1 MNIYPKEIADG
12 LESSL
17 QSTGAISYASIA
29 CAYVPSEEQV
39 ERAKLLAAKSQGKSN
54 LNQVDLYYLNSV
66 LVSTGW
72 NKNDDVFDISETW
85 AARNTPEDKQFNF
98 MHDESD
104 IIGHITANVVT
115 DFEGNII
122 GDDQDKIPEAFNI
135 VTSAVLYN
143 SWSDPELKERM
154 ERLIAEIEDG
164 KWFVSMECLFNNFD
178 YAVVSPEG
186 NNQIVQR
193 DEASAFLTKHLRA
206 YGGNGEYEGY
216 KVGRMLRNIS
226 FSGKGLVNNPAN
238 PRSVILPNTTDPF
251 QNSKATL
258 ISDTNIKEIN
268 MSDDSLRTQVD
279 ELKAEL
285 AGAREAAESAKKE
298 ILAKQEEEV
307 KAQVEAFE
315 ATISEKDE
323 AAAALEAQLTEA
335 TEKTEALEAEVT
347 QKQEELTEAL
357 AKIEAHEA
365 EIKLAARKAALV
377 EAGAEETD
385 EIIEKFAS
393 ADDEMF
399 DEIVALLTA
408 KWNGKKKNEEDD
420 EEEKDEASVVETVSD
435 EEIDEAEA
443 TADSLEE
450 VEESDEEIA
459 LADTVEDDSVVSARA
474 TASEWLESNVL
485 RSTANLDNN

>member
-1 MNIYPKEIADG
+1 MNIYPKEISDG

-17 QSTGAISYASIA
+17 EKTGAISYASVA
-29 CAYVPSEEQV
+29 YAYVPSEEQV

-72 NKNDDVFDISETW
+72 NKNDDVFDITETW

-115 DFEGNII
+115 DFEGNLIS
-122 GDDQDKIPEAFNI
+122 DDQTEVPESFNI

-186 NNQIVQR
+186 GNQIVQR

-206 YGGNGEYEGY
+206 YGGTGEYEGY

-238 PRSVILPNTTDPF
+238 PRSVILPNTTNPF

-285 AGAREAAESAKKE
+285 AGARDAAESAKKE

-335 TEKTEALEAEVT
+335 TEKTEALEAEIT

-357 AKIEAHEA
+357 AKIETHEV

-377 EAGAEETD
+377 EAGAEEVD

-408 KWNGKKKNEEDD
+408 KWNDKKKNEEDD
-420 EEEKDEASVVETVSD
+420 EEKDEASVVETVSD
-435 EEIDEAEA
+435 EESDEAEA

-459 LADTVEDDSVVSARA
+459 LADTVEDDSVVSARS

>member
-17 QSTGAISYASIA
+17 AKAGAISYASVA

-39 ERAKLLAAKSQGKSN
+39 ERAKLLATKSQGKSN

-72 NKNDDVFDISETW
+72 NKNDDVFDIAETW

-115 DFEGNII
+115 DFEGNVIS
-122 GDDQDKIPEAFNI
+122 DDQTEVPESFNI

-143 SWSDPELKERM
+143 SWSDPELNERM

-206 YGGNGEYEGY
+206 YGGTGEYEGY

-238 PRSVILPNTTDPF
+238 PRSIILSNTTNPF

-357 AKIEAHEA
+357 AKIEAHEV

-377 EAGAEETD
+377 EAGAEEVE

-408 KWNGKKKNEEDD
+408 KWNDKKKNEEDD
-420 EEEKDEASVVETVSD
+420 EEKDEASVVETVSD

-450 VEESDEEIA
+450 VEESAEEIA
-459 LADTVEDDSVVSARA
+459 LADTVEDDSVVSARS

>member
-1 MNIYPKEIADG
+1 MKIYAKEIVDG
-12 LESSL
+12 LQEIL
-17 QSTGAISYASIA
+17 DETGAISYASVA
-29 CAYVPSEEQV
+29 CAYVPSEDQA
-39 ERAKLLAAKSQGKSN
+39 ERAKLMAAKSQGKSN

-72 NKNDDVFDISETW
+72 NKNDDVFDITETW

-122 GDDQDKIPEAFNI
+122 SNEQDTVPESFNI

-143 SWSDPELKERM
+143 SWSDPELQERM
-154 ERLIAEIEDG
+154 EKLIAEIEDG

-186 NNQIVQR
+186 GNQIIQR

-206 YGGNGEYEGY
+206 YGGSGEYEGY

-258 ISDTNIKEIN
+258 ISETNIKDTS

-279 ELKAEL
+279 DLKAEL
-285 AGAREAAESAKKE
+285 AAAREAAESAKKE

-307 KAQVEAFE
+307 KIQVEAFE

-323 AAAALEAQLTEA
+323 AAASLEAQLAETS
-335 TEKTEALEAEVT
+335 EKYEALEAELT
-347 QKQEELTEAL
+347 QKQEELTEAM

-365 EIKLAARKAALV
+365 EIKLAARKTALV
-377 EAGAEETD
+377 EAGAEDAD
-385 EIIEKFAS
+385 EIIEKFAN
-393 ADDEMF
+393 ADDDMF
-399 DEIVALLTA
+399 DEIVGLLAA
-408 KWNGKKKNEEDD
+408 KWNDKKKKDEEDD
-420 EEEKDEASVVETVSD
+420 EEKEDASIDEAVSE
-435 EEIDEAEA
+435 EEIDDAET

-450 VEESDEEIA
+450 VEESDEDIA
-459 LADTVEDDSVVSARA
+459 LGDVAEDTSVASAR
-474 TASEWLESNVL
+474 TSASEWLESNVL
-485 RSTANLDNN
+485 RSTANLENN

>member
-17 QSTGAISYASIA
+17 AKAGAISYASVA

-39 ERAKLLAAKSQGKSN
+39 ERAKLLATKSQGKSN

-72 NKNDDVFDISETW
+72 NKNDDVFDIAETW

-115 DFEGNII
+115 DFEGNVIS
-122 GDDQDKIPEAFNI
+122 DDQTEVPESFNI

-206 YGGNGEYEGY
+206 YGGTGEYEGY

-335 TEKTEALEAEVT
+335 TEKTEALEAEIT

-357 AKIEAHEA
+357 AKIEAHEV

-377 EAGAEETD
+377 EAGAEEVE

-408 KWNGKKKNEEDD
+408 KWNDKKKNEEDD
-420 EEEKDEASVVETVSD
+420 EEKDEASVVETVSD

-450 VEESDEEIA
+450 VEESAEEIA
-459 LADTVEDDSVVSARA
+459 LADTVEDDSVVSARS

>member
-17 QSTGAISYASIA
+17 AKAGAISYASVA

-39 ERAKLLAAKSQGKSN
+39 ERAKLLATKSQGKSN

-72 NKNDDVFDISETW
+72 NKNDDVFDIAETW

-115 DFEGNII
+115 DFEGNVIS
-122 GDDQDKIPEAFNI
+122 DDQTKVPESFNI

-206 YGGNGEYEGY
+206 YGGTGEYEGY

-238 PRSVILPNTTDPF
+238 PRSIILSNTTNPF

-335 TEKTEALEAEVT
+335 TEKTEALEAEIT

-357 AKIEAHEA
+357 AKIEAHEV

-377 EAGAEETD
+377 EAGAEEVE

-408 KWNGKKKNEEDD
+408 KWNDKKKNEEDD
-420 EEEKDEASVVETVSD
+420 EEKDEASVVETVSD

-459 LADTVEDDSVVSARA
+459 LADTVEDDSVVSARS

>member
-17 QSTGAISYASIA
+17 AKAGAISYASVA

-39 ERAKLLAAKSQGKSN
+39 ERAKLLATKSQGKSN

-72 NKNDDVFDISETW
+72 NKNDDVFDIAETW

-115 DFEGNII
+115 DFEGNVIS
-122 GDDQDKIPEAFNI
+122 DDQTEVPESFNI

-206 YGGNGEYEGY
+206 YGGTGEYEGY

-238 PRSVILPNTTDPF
+238 PRSVILPNTTNPF

-357 AKIEAHEA
+357 AKIEAHEV

-377 EAGAEETD
+377 EAGAEEVE

-408 KWNGKKKNEEDD
+408 KWNDKKKNEEDD
-420 EEEKDEASVVETVSD
+420 EEKDEASVVETVSD

-450 VEESDEEIA
+450 VEESAEEIA
-459 LADTVEDDSVVSARA
+459 LADTVEDDSVVSARS

>member
-17 QSTGAISYASIA
+17 AKAGAISYASVA

-39 ERAKLLAAKSQGKSN
+39 ERAKLLATKSQGKSN

-66 LVSTGW
+66 LVSTCL
-72 NKNDDVFDISETW
+72 NKNDDVFDIAETW

-115 DFEGNII
+115 DFEGNVIS
-122 GDDQDKIPEAFNI
+122 DDQTEVPESFNI

-206 YGGNGEYEGY
+206 YGGTGEYEGY

-238 PRSVILPNTTDPF
+238 PRSIILSNTTNPF

-357 AKIEAHEA
+357 AKIEAHEV

-377 EAGAEETD
+377 EAGAEEVE

-408 KWNGKKKNEEDD
+408 KWNDKKKNEEDD
-420 EEEKDEASVVETVSD
+420 EEKDEASVVETVSD

-450 VEESDEEIA
+450 VEESAEEIA
-459 LADTVEDDSVVSARA
+459 LADTVEDDSVVSARS

>member
-154 ERLIAEIEDG
+154 EKLIAEIEDG

-268 MSDDSLRTQVD
+268 MSDDSLRMQVD

-323 AAAALEAQLTEA
+323 AAAALEARLTEV
-335 TEKTEALEAEVT
+335 TEKTEALEAEIT

-357 AKIEAHEA
+357 AKIEAHEV

-377 EAGAEETD
+377 EAGAEEVD

-450 VEESDEEIA
+450 VEESAEEIA
-459 LADTVEDDSVVSARA
+459 LADTVEDDSVVSARS

>member
-17 QSTGAISYASIA
+17 AKAGAISYASVA

-39 ERAKLLAAKSQGKSN
+39 ERAKLLATKSQGKSN

-72 NKNDDVFDISETW
+72 NKNDDVFDIAETW

-115 DFEGNII
+115 DFEGNVIS
-122 GDDQDKIPEAFNI
+122 DDQTEVPESFNI

-186 NNQIVQR
+186 NNQIVHR

-206 YGGNGEYEGY
+206 YGGTGEYEGY

-238 PRSVILPNTTDPF
+238 PRSIILSNTTNPF

-285 AGAREAAESAKKE
+285 ASAREAAEAAKKE

-357 AKIEAHEA
+357 AKIEAHEV

-377 EAGAEETD
+377 EAGAEEVD

-408 KWNGKKKNEEDD
+408 KCNDKKKNEEDD
-420 EEEKDEASVVETVSD
+420 EEKD
-435 EEIDEAEA
+435 
-443 TADSLEE
+443 
-450 VEESDEEIA
+450 
-459 LADTVEDDSVVSARA
+459 
-474 TASEWLESNVL
+474 
-485 RSTANLDNN
+485 

>member
-17 QSTGAISYASIA
+17 AKAGAISYASVA

-39 ERAKLLAAKSQGKSN
+39 ERAKLLATKSQGKSN

-72 NKNDDVFDISETW
+72 NKNDDVFDIAETW

-115 DFEGNII
+115 DFEGNLIS
-122 GDDQDKIPEAFNI
+122 DDQTEVPESFNI

-206 YGGNGEYEGY
+206 YGGTGEYEGY

-238 PRSVILPNTTDPF
+238 PRSIILSNTTNPF

-357 AKIEAHEA
+357 AKIEAHEV

-377 EAGAEETD
+377 EAGAEEVE

-408 KWNGKKKNEEDD
+408 KWNDKKKNEEDD
-420 EEEKDEASVVETVSD
+420 EEKDEASVVETVSD

-450 VEESDEEIA
+450 VEESAEEIA
-459 LADTVEDDSVVSARA
+459 LADTVEDDSVVSARS

>member
-17 QSTGAISYASIA
+17 AKAGAISYASVA

-39 ERAKLLAAKSQGKSN
+39 ERAKLLATKSQGKSN

-72 NKNDDVFDISETW
+72 NKNDDVFDIAETW

-115 DFEGNII
+115 DFEGNVIS
-122 GDDQDKIPEAFNI
+122 DDQTEVPESFNI

-206 YGGNGEYEGY
+206 YGGTGEYEGY

-238 PRSVILPNTTDPF
+238 PRSIILSNTTNPF

-357 AKIEAHEA
+357 AKIEAHEV

-377 EAGAEETD
+377 EAGAEEVE

-408 KWNGKKKNEEDD
+408 KWNDKKKTEDD
-420 EEEKDEASVVETVSD
+420 EEEKEEASVVETVSD

-450 VEESDEEIA
+450 VEESAEEIA
-459 LADTVEDDSVVSARA
+459 LADTVEDDSVVSARS

>member
-1 MNIYPKEIADG
+1 MNIYPKEISDG

-17 QSTGAISYASIA
+17 EKTGAISYASVA
-29 CAYVPSEEQV
+29 YAYVPSEEQV
-39 ERAKLLAAKSQGKSN
+39 ERAKLLAARSQGKSN
-54 LNQVDLYYLNSV
+54 LNQIDLYYLNSV

-72 NKNDDVFDISETW
+72 NKNDDVFDIAETW

-115 DFEGNII
+115 DFEGTLIS
-122 GDDQDKIPEAFNI
+122 DDQAEVPESFNI

-186 NNQIVQR
+186 GNQIVHR

-206 YGGNGEYEGY
+206 YGGTGEYEGY

-238 PRSVILPNTTDPF
+238 PRSVILPNTTNPF

-285 AGAREAAESAKKE
+285 AGARDAAESAKKE
-298 ILAKQEEEV
+298 ILAKQEEQV

-315 ATISEKDE
+315 ATISGKDE
-323 AAAALEAQLTEA
+323 AAAALAAQLAEA
-335 TEKTEALEAEVT
+335 TEKTEAIEAELT
-347 QKQEELTEAL
+347 QKQEALTEAL

-365 EIKLAARKAALV
+365 ELKLAVRKTALV
-377 EAGAEETD
+377 EAGAEEVD
-385 EIIEKFAS
+385 EIIEK
-393 ADDEMF
+393 
-399 DEIVALLTA
+399 VA
-408 KWNGKKKNEEDD
+408 
-420 EEEKDEASVVETVSD
+420 
-435 EEIDEAEA
+435 
-443 TADSLEE
+443 
-450 VEESDEEIA
+450 
-459 LADTVEDDSVVSARA
+459 
-474 TASEWLESNVL
+474 
-485 RSTANLDNN
+485 

>member
-1 MNIYPKEIADG
+1 M
-12 LESSL
+12 
-17 QSTGAISYASIA
+17 
-29 CAYVPSEEQV
+29 
-39 ERAKLLAAKSQGKSN
+39 AAKSQGKSN

-72 NKNDDVFDISETW
+72 NKNDDVFDITETW

-122 GDDQDKIPEAFNI
+122 SNEQDTVPESFNI

-143 SWSDPELKERM
+143 SWSDPELQERM
-154 ERLIAEIEDG
+154 EKLIAEIEDG

-186 NNQIVQR
+186 GNQIIQR

-206 YGGNGEYEGY
+206 YGGSGEYEGY

-258 ISDTNIKEIN
+258 ISETNIKETS

-279 ELKAEL
+279 DLKAEL
-285 AGAREAAESAKKE
+285 AAAREAAESAKKE

-307 KAQVEAFE
+307 KIQVEAFE

-323 AAAALEAQLTEA
+323 AAASLEAQLAETS
-335 TEKTEALEAEVT
+335 EKYEALEAELT
-347 QKQEELTEAL
+347 QKQEELTEAM

-365 EIKLAARKAALV
+365 EIKLAARKTALV
-377 EAGAEETD
+377 EAGAEDAD
-385 EIIEKFAS
+385 EIIEKFAN
-393 ADDEMF
+393 ADDDMF
-399 DEIVALLTA
+399 DEIVGLLAA
-408 KWNGKKKNEEDD
+408 KWNDKKKKDEEDD
-420 EEEKDEASVVETVSD
+420 EEKEDASLDEAVSE
-435 EEIDEAEA
+435 EEIDDAET

-450 VEESDEEIA
+450 VEESDEDIA
-459 LADTVEDDSVVSARA
+459 LGDVAEDTSVASAR
-474 TASEWLESNVL
+474 TSASEWLESNVL
-485 RSTANLDNN
+485 RSTANLENN

>member
-1 MNIYPKEIADG
+1 MNIYPKEISDG

-17 QSTGAISYASIA
+17 EKTGAISYASVA
-29 CAYVPSEEQV
+29 YAYVPSEEQV

-72 NKNDDVFDISETW
+72 NKNDDVFDITETW

-115 DFEGNII
+115 DFEGNLIS
-122 GDDQDKIPEAFNI
+122 DDQTEVPESFNI

-186 NNQIVQR
+186 GNQIVQR

-206 YGGNGEYEGY
+206 YGGTGEYEGY

-238 PRSVILPNTTDPF
+238 PRSVILPNTTNPF

-285 AGAREAAESAKKE
+285 AGARDAAESAKKE

-357 AKIEAHEA
+357 AKIEAHEV

-377 EAGAEETD
+377 EAGAEEVE

-408 KWNGKKKNEEDD
+408 KWNDKKKNEEDD
-420 EEEKDEASVVETVSD
+420 EEKDEASVVETVSD

-459 LADTVEDDSVVSARA
+459 LADTVEDDSVVSARS

>member
-1 MNIYPKEIADG
+1 MKIYAKEIVDG
-12 LESSL
+12 LQEIL
-17 QSTGAISYASIA
+17 DETGAISYASVA
-29 CAYVPSEEQV
+29 CAYVPSEDQA
-39 ERAKLLAAKSQGKSN
+39 ERAKLMAAKSQGKSN

-72 NKNDDVFDISETW
+72 NKNDDVFDITETW

-122 GDDQDKIPEAFNI
+122 SNEQDTVPESFNI

-143 SWSDPELKERM
+143 SWSDPELQERM
-154 ERLIAEIEDG
+154 EKLIAEIEGG

-186 NNQIVQR
+186 GNQIIQR

-206 YGGNGEYEGY
+206 YGGSGEYEGY

-258 ISDTNIKEIN
+258 ISETNIKETN

-279 ELKAEL
+279 DLKAEL
-285 AGAREAAESAKKE
+285 AAAREAAESAKKE

-307 KAQVEAFE
+307 KIQVEAFE

-323 AAAALEAQLTEA
+323 AAASLEAQLAETS
-335 TEKTEALEAEVT
+335 EKYEALEAELT
-347 QKQEELTEAL
+347 QKQEELTEAM

-365 EIKLAARKAALV
+365 EIKLAARKTALV
-377 EAGAEETD
+377 EAGAEDAD
-385 EIIEKFAS
+385 EIIEKFAN
-393 ADDEMF
+393 ADDDMF
-399 DEIVALLTA
+399 DEIVGLLAA
-408 KWNGKKKNEEDD
+408 KWNDKKKKDEED
-420 EEEKDEASVVETVSD
+420 EEKEDASIDEAVSE
-435 EEIDEAEA
+435 EEIDDAET

-450 VEESDEEIA
+450 VEESDEDIA
-459 LADTVEDDSVVSARA
+459 LGDVAEDTSVASAR
-474 TASEWLESNVL
+474 TSASEWLESNVL
-485 RSTANLDNN
+485 RSTANLENN

>member
-1 MNIYPKEIADG
+1 MKIYAKEIVDG
-12 LESSL
+12 LQEIL
-17 QSTGAISYASIA
+17 DETGAISYASVA
-29 CAYVPSEEQV
+29 CAYVPSEDQA
-39 ERAKLLAAKSQGKSN
+39 ERAKLMAAKSQGKSN

-72 NKNDDVFDISETW
+72 NKNDDVFDITETW

-122 GDDQDKIPEAFNI
+122 SNEQDTVPESFNI

-143 SWSDPELKERM
+143 SWSDPELQERM
-154 ERLIAEIEDG
+154 EKLIAEIEDG

-186 NNQIVQR
+186 GNQIIQR

-206 YGGNGEYEGY
+206 YGGSGEYEGY

-258 ISDTNIKEIN
+258 ISETNIKETS

-279 ELKAEL
+279 DLKAEL
-285 AGAREAAESAKKE
+285 AAAREAAESAKKE

-307 KAQVEAFE
+307 KIQVEAFE

-323 AAAALEAQLTEA
+323 AAASLEAQLAETS
-335 TEKTEALEAEVT
+335 EKYEALEAELT
-347 QKQEELTEAL
+347 QKQEELTEAM

-365 EIKLAARKAALV
+365 EIKLAARKTALV
-377 EAGAEETD
+377 EAGAEDAD
-385 EIIEKFAS
+385 EIIEKFAN
-393 ADDEMF
+393 ADDDMF
-399 DEIVALLTA
+399 DEIVGLLAA
-408 KWNGKKKNEEDD
+408 KWNDKKKKDEEDD
-420 EEEKDEASVVETVSD
+420 EEKEDASIDEAVSE
-435 EEIDEAEA
+435 EEIDDAET

-450 VEESDEEIA
+450 VEESDEDIA
-459 LADTVEDDSVVSARA
+459 LGDVAEDTSVASAR
-474 TASEWLESNVL
+474 TSASEWLESNVL
-485 RSTANLDNN
+485 RSTANLENN

>member
-17 QSTGAISYASIA
+17 AKAGAISYASVA

-39 ERAKLLAAKSQGKSN
+39 ERAKLLATKSQGKSN

-72 NKNDDVFDISETW
+72 NKNDDVFDIAETW

-115 DFEGNII
+115 DFEGNVIS
-122 GDDQDKIPEAFNI
+122 DDQTEVPESFNI

-186 NNQIVQR
+186 SNQIVQR

-206 YGGNGEYEGY
+206 YGGTGEYEGY

-238 PRSVILPNTTDPF
+238 PRSIILSNTTNPF

-357 AKIEAHEA
+357 AKIEAHEV

-377 EAGAEETD
+377 EAGAEEVE

-408 KWNGKKKNEEDD
+408 KWNDKKKNEEDD
-420 EEEKDEASVVETVSD
+420 EEKDEASVVETVSD

-450 VEESDEEIA
+450 VEESAEEIA
-459 LADTVEDDSVVSARA
+459 LADTVEDDSVVSARS

>member
-17 QSTGAISYASIA
+17 AKAGAISYASVA

-39 ERAKLLAAKSQGKSN
+39 ERAKLLATKSQGKSN

-66 LVSTGW
+66 LVSTCL
-72 NKNDDVFDISETW
+72 NKNDDVFDIAETW

-115 DFEGNII
+115 DFEGNVIS
-122 GDDQDKIPEAFNI
+122 DDQTEVPESFNI

-154 ERLIAEIEDG
+154 ERRIAEIEDG

-206 YGGNGEYEGY
+206 YGGTGEYEGY

-238 PRSVILPNTTDPF
+238 PRSIILSNTTNPF

-357 AKIEAHEA
+357 AKIEAHEV

-377 EAGAEETD
+377 EAGAEEVE

-408 KWNGKKKNEEDD
+408 KWNDKKKNEEDD
-420 EEEKDEASVVETVSD
+420 EEKDEASVVETVSD

-450 VEESDEEIA
+450 VEESAEEIA
-459 LADTVEDDSVVSARA
+459 LADTVEDDSVVSARS

>member
-17 QSTGAISYASIA
+17 AKAGAISYASVA

-39 ERAKLLAAKSQGKSN
+39 ERAKLLATKSQGKSN

-66 LVSTGW
+66 VVSTGW
-72 NKNDDVFDISETW
+72 NKNDDVFDIAETW

-115 DFEGNII
+115 DFEGNVIS
-122 GDDQDKIPEAFNI
+122 DDQTEVPESFNI

-206 YGGNGEYEGY
+206 YGGTGEYEGY

-238 PRSVILPNTTDPF
+238 PRSIILSNTTNPF

-357 AKIEAHEA
+357 AKIEAHEV

-377 EAGAEETD
+377 EAGAEEVE

-408 KWNGKKKNEEDD
+408 KWNDKKKNEEDD
-420 EEEKDEASVVETVSD
+420 EEKDEASVVETVSD

-450 VEESDEEIA
+450 VEESAEEIA
-459 LADTVEDDSVVSARA
+459 LADTVEDDSVVSARS

>member
-17 QSTGAISYASIA
+17 AKAGAISYASVA

-39 ERAKLLAAKSQGKSN
+39 ERAKLLATKSQGKSN

-72 NKNDDVFDISETW
+72 NKNDDVFDIAETW

-115 DFEGNII
+115 DFEGNVIS
-122 GDDQDKIPEAFNI
+122 DDQTEVPESFNI

-186 NNQIVQR
+186 SNQIVQR

-206 YGGNGEYEGY
+206 YGGTGEYEGY

-238 PRSVILPNTTDPF
+238 PRSIILSNTTNPF

-285 AGAREAAESAKKE
+285 AGAREAAESAKQE

-357 AKIEAHEA
+357 AKIEAHEV

-377 EAGAEETD
+377 EAGAEEVE

-408 KWNGKKKNEEDD
+408 KWNDKKKNEEDD
-420 EEEKDEASVVETVSD
+420 EEKDEASVVETVSD

-450 VEESDEEIA
+450 VEESAEEIA
-459 LADTVEDDSVVSARA
+459 LADTVEDDSVVSARS

>member
-17 QSTGAISYASIA
+17 AKAGAISYASVA

-39 ERAKLLAAKSQGKSN
+39 ERAKLLATKSQGKSN

-72 NKNDDVFDISETW
+72 NKNDDVFDIAETW

-115 DFEGNII
+115 DFEGNVIS
-122 GDDQDKIPEAFNI
+122 DDQTEVPESFNI

-206 YGGNGEYEGY
+206 YGGTGEYEGY

-238 PRSVILPNTTDPF
+238 PRSIILSNTTNPF

-298 ILAKQEEEV
+298 IPAKQEEEV

-357 AKIEAHEA
+357 AKIEAHEV

-377 EAGAEETD
+377 EAGAEEVE

-408 KWNGKKKNEEDD
+408 KWNDKKKNEEDD
-420 EEEKDEASVVETVSD
+420 EEKDEASVVETVSD

-450 VEESDEEIA
+450 VEESAEEIA
-459 LADTVEDDSVVSARA
+459 LADTVEDDSVVSARS

>member
-1 MNIYPKEIADG
+1 MKIYAKEIVDG
-12 LESSL
+12 LQEIL
-17 QSTGAISYASIA
+17 DETGAISYASVA
-29 CAYVPSEEQV
+29 CAYVPSEDQA
-39 ERAKLLAAKSQGKSN
+39 ERAKLMAAKSQGKSN

-72 NKNDDVFDISETW
+72 NKNDDVFDITETW

-122 GDDQDKIPEAFNI
+122 SNEQDTVPESFNI

-143 SWSDPELKERM
+143 SWSDPELQERM
-154 ERLIAEIEDG
+154 EKLIAEIEDG

-186 NNQIVQR
+186 GNQIIQR

-206 YGGNGEYEGY
+206 YGGTGEYEGY

-258 ISDTNIKEIN
+258 ISETNIKETS

-279 ELKAEL
+279 DLKAEL
-285 AGAREAAESAKKE
+285 AAAREAAESAKKE

-307 KAQVEAFE
+307 KIQVEAFE

-323 AAAALEAQLTEA
+323 AAASLEAQLAETS
-335 TEKTEALEAEVT
+335 EKYEALEAELT
-347 QKQEELTEAL
+347 QKQEELTEAM

-365 EIKLAARKAALV
+365 EIKLAARKTALV
-377 EAGAEETD
+377 EAGAEDAD
-385 EIIEKFAS
+385 EIIEKFAN
-393 ADDEMF
+393 ADDDMF
-399 DEIVALLTA
+399 DEIVGLLAA
-408 KWNGKKKNEEDD
+408 KWNDKKKKDEEDD
-420 EEEKDEASVVETVSD
+420 EEKEDASIDEAVSE
-435 EEIDEAEA
+435 EEIDDAET

-450 VEESDEEIA
+450 VEESDEDIA
-459 LADTVEDDSVVSARA
+459 LGDVAEDTSVASAR
-474 TASEWLESNVL
+474 TSASEWLESNVL
-485 RSTANLDNN
+485 RSTANLENN

>member
-17 QSTGAISYASIA
+17 AKAGAISYASVA

-39 ERAKLLAAKSQGKSN
+39 ERAKLLATKSQGKSN

-72 NKNDDVFDISETW
+72 NKNDDVFDIAETW

-115 DFEGNII
+115 DFEGNVIS
-122 GDDQDKIPEAFNI
+122 DDQTEVPESFNI

-206 YGGNGEYEGY
+206 YGGTGEYEGY

-357 AKIEAHEA
+357 AKIEAHEV

-377 EAGAEETD
+377 EAGAEEVE

-408 KWNGKKKNEEDD
+408 KWNDKKKNEEDD
-420 EEEKDEASVVETVSD
+420 EEKDEASVVETVSD

-450 VEESDEEIA
+450 VEESAEEIA
-459 LADTVEDDSVVSARA
+459 LADTVEDASVVSARS

>member
-17 QSTGAISYASIA
+17 AKAGAISYASVA

-39 ERAKLLAAKSQGKSN
+39 ERAKLLATKSQGKSN

-72 NKNDDVFDISETW
+72 NKNDDVFDIAETW

-115 DFEGNII
+115 DFEGNLIS
-122 GDDQDKIPEAFNI
+122 DDQTEVPESFNI

-186 NNQIVQR
+186 GNQIVQR

-206 YGGNGEYEGY
+206 YGGTGEYEGY

-238 PRSVILPNTTDPF
+238 PRSIILSNTTNPF

-285 AGAREAAESAKKE
+285 AGARDAAESAKKE

-335 TEKTEALEAEVT
+335 TEKTEALEAEIT

-357 AKIEAHEA
+357 AKIETHEV

-377 EAGAEETD
+377 EAGAEEVD

-408 KWNGKKKNEEDD
+408 KWNDKKKNEEDD
-420 EEEKDEASVVETVSD
+420 EEKDEASVVETVSD

-459 LADTVEDDSVVSARA
+459 LADTVEDDSVVSARS

>member
-17 QSTGAISYASIA
+17 AKAGAISYASVA

-39 ERAKLLAAKSQGKSN
+39 ERAKLLATKSQGKSN

-72 NKNDDVFDISETW
+72 NKNDDVFDIAETW

-115 DFEGNII
+115 DFEGNVIS
-122 GDDQDKIPEAFNI
+122 DDQTEVPESFNI

-206 YGGNGEYEGY
+206 YGGTGEYEGY

-238 PRSVILPNTTDPF
+238 PRSIILSNTTNPF

-357 AKIEAHEA
+357 AKIEAHEV

-377 EAGAEETD
+377 EAGAEEVE

-408 KWNGKKKNEEDD
+408 KWNDKKKTEDD

-435 EEIDEAEA
+435 EEMDEAEA

-450 VEESDEEIA
+450 VEESAEEIA
-459 LADTVEDDSVVSARA
+459 LADTVEDDSVVSARS
-474 TASEWLESNVL
+474 TASEWVESNVL

>member
-17 QSTGAISYASIA
+17 ESTGAISYASVA
-29 CAYVPSEEQV
+29 HAYVPSEEQV
-39 ERAKLLAAKSQGKSN
+39 ERAKLLATQSQGKSN

-72 NKNDDVFDISETW
+72 NKNDDVFDITETW

-115 DFEGNII
+115 DFEGNVIS
-122 GDDQDKIPEAFNI
+122 DDQTEVPESFNI

-206 YGGNGEYEGY
+206 YGGTGEYEGY

-238 PRSVILPNTTDPF
+238 PRSIILSNTTNPF

-357 AKIEAHEA
+357 AKIEAHEV

-377 EAGAEETD
+377 EAGAEEVE

-408 KWNGKKKNEEDD
+408 KWNDKKKNEEDD
-420 EEEKDEASVVETVSD
+420 EEKDEASVVETVSD

-450 VEESDEEIA
+450 VEESAEEIA
-459 LADTVEDDSVVSARA
+459 LADTVEDDSVVSARS

>member
-17 QSTGAISYASIA
+17 AKAGAISYASVA

-39 ERAKLLAAKSQGKSN
+39 ERAKLLATKSQGKSN

-72 NKNDDVFDISETW
+72 NKNDDVFDIAETW

-115 DFEGNII
+115 DFEGNVIS
-122 GDDQDKIPEAFNI
+122 DDQTEVPESFNI

-186 NNQIVQR
+186 NIQIVQR

-206 YGGNGEYEGY
+206 YGGTGEYEGY

-238 PRSVILPNTTDPF
+238 PRSIILSNTTNPF

-357 AKIEAHEA
+357 AKIEAHEV

-377 EAGAEETD
+377 EAGAEEVE

-408 KWNGKKKNEEDD
+408 KWNDKKKNEEDD
-420 EEEKDEASVVETVSD
+420 EEKDEASVVETVSD

-450 VEESDEEIA
+450 VEESAEEIA
-459 LADTVEDDSVVSARA
+459 LADTVEDDSVVSARS

>member
-17 QSTGAISYASIA
+17 AKAGAISYASVA

-39 ERAKLLAAKSQGKSN
+39 ERAKLLATKSQGKSN

-72 NKNDDVFDISETW
+72 NKNDDVFDIAETW

-115 DFEGNII
+115 DFEGNVIS
-122 GDDQDKIPEAFNI
+122 DDQTEVPESFNI

-206 YGGNGEYEGY
+206 YGGTGEYEGY

-238 PRSVILPNTTDPF
+238 PRSIILSNTTNPF

-285 AGAREAAESAKKE
+285 AGAREAAESAKQE

-357 AKIEAHEA
+357 AKIEAHEV

-377 EAGAEETD
+377 EAGAEEVE

-408 KWNGKKKNEEDD
+408 KWNDKKKNEEDD
-420 EEEKDEASVVETVSD
+420 EEKDEASVVETVSD

-450 VEESDEEIA
+450 VEESAEEIA
-459 LADTVEDDSVVSARA
+459 LADTVEDDSVVSARS

>member
-1 MNIYPKEIADG
+1 MKIYAKEIVDG
-12 LESSL
+12 LQEIL
-17 QSTGAISYASIA
+17 DETGAISYASVA
-29 CAYVPSEEQV
+29 CAYVPSEDQA
-39 ERAKLLAAKSQGKSN
+39 ERAKLMAAKSQGKSN

-72 NKNDDVFDISETW
+72 NKNDDVFDITETW

-122 GDDQDKIPEAFNI
+122 SNEQDTVPESFNI

-143 SWSDPELKERM
+143 SWSDQELQERM
-154 ERLIAEIEDG
+154 EKLIAEIEDG

-186 NNQIVQR
+186 GNQIIQR

-206 YGGNGEYEGY
+206 YGGSGEYEGY

-258 ISDTNIKEIN
+258 ISETNIKETS

-279 ELKAEL
+279 DLKAEL
-285 AGAREAAESAKKE
+285 AAAREAAESAKKE

-307 KAQVEAFE
+307 KIQVEAFE

-323 AAAALEAQLTEA
+323 AAASLEAQLAETS
-335 TEKTEALEAEVT
+335 EKYEALEAELT
-347 QKQEELTEAL
+347 QKQEELTEAM

-365 EIKLAARKAALV
+365 EIKLAARKTALV
-377 EAGAEETD
+377 EAGAEDAD
-385 EIIEKFAS
+385 EIIEKFAN
-393 ADDEMF
+393 ADDDMF
-399 DEIVALLTA
+399 DEIVGLLAA
-408 KWNGKKKNEEDD
+408 KWNDKKKKDEEDD
-420 EEEKDEASVVETVSD
+420 EEKEDASIDEAVSE
-435 EEIDEAEA
+435 EEIDDAET

-450 VEESDEEIA
+450 VEESDEDIA
-459 LADTVEDDSVVSARA
+459 LGDVAEDTSVASAR
-474 TASEWLESNVL
+474 TSASEWLESNVL
-485 RSTANLDNN
+485 RSTANLENN

>member
-17 QSTGAISYASIA
+17 AKAGAISYASVANA
-29 CAYVPSEEQV
+29 CVPSEEQV

-72 NKNDDVFDISETW
+72 NKNDDVFDIAETW

-115 DFEGNII
+115 DFEGNVIS
-122 GDDQDKIPEAFNI
+122 DDQTEVPESFNI

-206 YGGNGEYEGY
+206 YGGTGEYEGY

-238 PRSVILPNTTDPF
+238 PRSIILSNTTNPF

-357 AKIEAHEA
+357 AKIEAHEV

-377 EAGAEETD
+377 EAGAEEVE

-408 KWNGKKKNEEDD
+408 KWNDKKKNEEDD
-420 EEEKDEASVVETVSD
+420 EEKDEASVVETVSD

-450 VEESDEEIA
+450 VEESAEEIA
-459 LADTVEDDSVVSARA
+459 LADTVEDDSVVSARS

>member
-17 QSTGAISYASIA
+17 AKAGAISYASVA

-39 ERAKLLAAKSQGKSN
+39 ERAKLLATKSQGKSN

-72 NKNDDVFDISETW
+72 NKNDDVFDIAETW

-115 DFEGNII
+115 DFEGNVIS
-122 GDDQDKIPEAFNI
+122 DDQTEVPESFNI

-206 YGGNGEYEGY
+206 YGGTGEYEGY

-238 PRSVILPNTTDPF
+238 PRSIILSNTTNPF

-357 AKIEAHEA
+357 AKIEAHEV

-377 EAGAEETD
+377 EAGAEEVE

-408 KWNGKKKNEEDD
+408 KWNDKKKNEEDD
-420 EEEKDEASVVETVSD
+420 EEKDEASVVETVSD

-450 VEESDEEIA
+450 VEESAEEIA
-459 LADTVEDDSVVSARA
+459 LADTVEDDSVVSARS

>member
-17 QSTGAISYASIA
+17 AKAGAISYASVA

-39 ERAKLLAAKSQGKSN
+39 ERAKLLATKSQGKSN

-72 NKNDDVFDISETW
+72 NKNDDVFDIAETW

-115 DFEGNII
+115 DFEGNVIS
-122 GDDQDKIPEAFNI
+122 DDQTEVPESFNI

-186 NNQIVQR
+186 SNQIVQR

-206 YGGNGEYEGY
+206 YGGTGEYEGY

-268 MSDDSLRTQVD
+268 MSDDSLRMQVD

-285 AGAREAAESAKKE
+285 AGAREAAESAKQE

-335 TEKTEALEAEVT
+335 TEKTEALEAEIT

-357 AKIEAHEA
+357 AKIEAHEV

-377 EAGAEETD
+377 EAGAEEVD

-408 KWNGKKKNEEDD
+408 KWNDKKKTEDD
-420 EEEKDEASVVETVSD
+420 EEEKEEASVVETVSD

-450 VEESDEEIA
+450 VEESAEEIA
-459 LADTVEDDSVVSARA
+459 LADTVEDDSVVSARS
-474 TASEWLESNVL
+474 TASEWLENNVL

>member
-1 MNIYPKEIADG
+1 MKIYAKEIVDG
-12 LESSL
+12 LQEIL
-17 QSTGAISYASIA
+17 DETGAISYASVA
-29 CAYVPSEEQV
+29 CAYVPSEDQAES
-39 ERAKLLAAKSQGKSN
+39 AKLMAAKSQGKSN

-72 NKNDDVFDISETW
+72 NKNDDVFDITETW

-122 GDDQDKIPEAFNI
+122 SNEQDTVPESFNI

-143 SWSDPELKERM
+143 SWSDPELQERM
-154 ERLIAEIEDG
+154 EKLIAEIEDG

-186 NNQIVQR
+186 GNQIIQR

-206 YGGNGEYEGY
+206 YGGSGEYEGY

-258 ISDTNIKEIN
+258 ISETNIKETS

-279 ELKAEL
+279 DLKAEL
-285 AGAREAAESAKKE
+285 AAAREAAESAKKE

-307 KAQVEAFE
+307 KIQVEAFE

-323 AAAALEAQLTEA
+323 AAASLEAQLAETS
-335 TEKTEALEAEVT
+335 EKYEALEAELT
-347 QKQEELTEAL
+347 QKQEELTEAM

-365 EIKLAARKAALV
+365 EIKLAARKTALV
-377 EAGAEETD
+377 EAGAEDAD
-385 EIIEKFAS
+385 EIIEKFAN
-393 ADDEMF
+393 ADDDMF
-399 DEIVALLTA
+399 DEIVGLLAA
-408 KWNGKKKNEEDD
+408 KWNDKKKKDEEDD
-420 EEEKDEASVVETVSD
+420 EEKEDASIDEAVSE
-435 EEIDEAEA
+435 EEIDDAET

-450 VEESDEEIA
+450 VEESDEDIELGDVA
-459 LADTVEDDSVVSARA
+459 EDTSVASAR
-474 TASEWLESNVL
+474 TSASEWLESNVL
-485 RSTANLDNN
+485 RSTANLENN

>member
-17 QSTGAISYASIA
+17 AKAGAISYASVA

-39 ERAKLLAAKSQGKSN
+39 ERAKLLATKSQGKSN

-72 NKNDDVFDISETW
+72 NKNDDVFDIAETW

-115 DFEGNII
+115 DFEGNVIS
-122 GDDQDKIPEAFNI
+122 DDQTEVPESFNI

-206 YGGNGEYEGY
+206 YGGTGEYEGY

-238 PRSVILPNTTDPF
+238 PRSIILSNTTNPF

-335 TEKTEALEAEVT
+335 TEKTEALEAEIT

-357 AKIEAHEA
+357 AKIEAHEV

-377 EAGAEETD
+377 EAGAEEVE

-408 KWNGKKKNEEDD
+408 KWNDKKKNEEDD
-420 EEEKDEASVVETVSD
+420 EEKDEASVVETVSD

-450 VEESDEEIA
+450 VEESAEEIA
-459 LADTVEDDSVVSARA
+459 LADTVEDDSVVSARS

>member
-17 QSTGAISYASIA
+17 AKAGAISYASVA

-39 ERAKLLAAKSQGKSN
+39 ERAKLLATKSQGKSN

-72 NKNDDVFDISETW
+72 NKNDDVFDIAETW

-115 DFEGNII
+115 DFEGNVIS
-122 GDDQDKIPEAFNI
+122 DDQTEVPESFNI

-206 YGGNGEYEGY
+206 YGGTGEYEGY

-238 PRSVILPNTTDPF
+238 PRSIILSNTTNPF

-357 AKIEAHEA
+357 AKIEAHEV

-377 EAGAEETD
+377 EAGAEEVD

-408 KWNGKKKNEEDD
+408 KWNDKKKNEEDD
-420 EEEKDEASVVETVSD
+420 EEKDEASVVETVSD

-450 VEESDEEIA
+450 VEESAEEIA
-459 LADTVEDDSVVSARA
+459 LADTVEDDSVVSARS